1 MYGAEGLILREPG
14 SERPFSDVPRIRKPP
29 APFWRVSGRFLFR
42 MGGSYREDS
51 PGMKT
56 VFFTFRKACPALVFS
71 MGVTFLKIPGD
82 KILNWLKKRE
92 ITFKENRSL
101 AAKIYARYINPV
113 YLENP
118 LHLQCINFLESAGV
132 CFFIVRE
139 QQDSGFVYKR

>member
-56 VFFTFRKACPALVFS
+56 GVFYLP
-71 MGVTFLKIPGD
+71 
-82 KILNWLKKRE
+82 E
-92 ITFKENRSL
+92 SL
-101 AAKIYARYINPV
+101 
-113 YLENP
+113 
-118 LHLQCINFLESAGV
+118 
-132 CFFIVRE
+132 
-139 QQDSGFVYKR
+139 SGFGIFDGGNVFEDPGG

>member
-1 MYGAEGLILREPG
+1 M
-14 SERPFSDVPRIRKPP
+14 
-29 APFWRVSGRFLFR
+29 
-42 MGGSYREDS
+42 
-51 PGMKT
+51 
-56 VFFTFRKACPALVFS
+56 
-71 MGVTFLKIPGD
+71 KIPGD

-92 ITFKENRSL
+92 ITFKGNRSL
-101 AAKIYARYINPV
+101 AAKIYARYINPA